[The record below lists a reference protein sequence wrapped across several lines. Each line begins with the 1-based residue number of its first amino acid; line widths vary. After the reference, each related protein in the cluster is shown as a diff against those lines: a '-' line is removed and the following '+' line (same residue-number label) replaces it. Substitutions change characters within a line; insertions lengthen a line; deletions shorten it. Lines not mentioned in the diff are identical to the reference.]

1 MHQLSDVIKHFGG
14 ISGLAAAL
22 ECTTQAI
29 SQWDDGLIPENRAFQ
44 IEVLSKGKFK
54 ASKLPIKKRG
64 FLKRDSALSA

>member
-29 SQWDDGLIPENRAFQ
+29 SQWDELIPEQRAYQ
-44 IEVLSKGKFK
+44 IEVITKGKFK
-54 ASKLPIKKRG
+54 ASQLPVKKRG
-64 FLKRDSALSA
+64 QAGARTPALSA

>member
-1 MHQLSDVIKHFGG
+1 MHQFSDVIKHFGG

-29 SQWDDGLIPENRAFQ
+29 SQWDELIPEQRAYQ

-54 ASKLPIKKRG
+54 ASRLPVKKRG
-64 FLKRDSALSA
+64 QAPRAIAALS